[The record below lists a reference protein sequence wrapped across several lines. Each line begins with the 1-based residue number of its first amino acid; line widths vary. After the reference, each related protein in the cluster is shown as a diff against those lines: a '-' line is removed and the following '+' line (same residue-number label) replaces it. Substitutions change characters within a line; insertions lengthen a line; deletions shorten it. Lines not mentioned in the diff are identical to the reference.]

1 MATPAVEID
10 HQMLQEVV
18 RCIAD
23 AIRPEKIVLFGSRA
37 KGTAG
42 PESDIDLFIQ
52 VETGRD
58 TRQVARET
66 YRVLRNLPNRP
77 AVGIDVV
84 VKDRAFVERYG
95 GLVGTVVRPALKE
108 GRLLYAR

>member
-1 MATPAVEID
+1 MATPFIEMD
-10 HQMLQEVV
+10 HQMLQDVV
-18 RCIAD
+18 RCLVD
-23 AIRPEKIVLFGSRA
+23 AVRPEKIILFGSRA

-42 PESDIDLFIQ
+42 PDSDIDLFIQ

-77 AVGIDVV
+77 PVGIDVV

-95 GLVGTVVRPALKE
+95 GLVGTVVRPALQE
-108 GRLLYAR
+108 GRVLYAR